1 MLRRTFLAATSA
13 PVLRAAES
21 YATPDWEAP
30 LFNLHAR
37 LKDPV
42 RIASIDVLRAG
53 GKILVR
59 TNSTAGFSGVTIAK
73 DPIEDYLP
81 VLLRR
86 IVPFFNG
93 KDARD
98 IESLIDK
105 VYEANYKLAGQGFWL
120 PVAAVE
126 MSIWDL
132 LGRTANKPVGDLLGG
147 ARMKSVPVYLSGSGR
162 EATAEEEV
170 DVYVRGVQETGARAV
185 KFKIGGRMSRNAD
198 ATPGRTDKMLALAR
212 KRFGPKIV
220 LYADANGSYDVRRAI
235 EVGRFLESLD
245 FKFFEEPCP
254 WEQIEWTKAVSD
266 ALRIPIAFGEQ
277 NSSLA
282 EFNRIIAMRAF
293 RIVQPDLNYNG
304 GIVKAARVA
313 RMAAKAGM
321 TIVNHNTETGA
332 AGTKMLHFAAAIP
345 NFGPDIEWA
354 RRATPKPVSWQSPSL
369 IDVKDGA
376 VPLPAGPGFGV
387 DYDPAYL
394 AKGQLLTAR

>member
-1 MLRRTFLAATSA
+1 MLRRTFLAAFAA
-13 PVLRAAES
+13 PLVRAATP
-21 YATPDWEAP
+21 YAAPEWEAP
-30 LFNLHAR
+30 LFHLR
-37 LKDPV
+37 SRFKEPV
-42 RIASIDVLRAG
+42 RIASIDVLRAS

-59 TNSTAGFSGVTIAK
+59 TNSTAGLSGIVIAK

-86 IVPFFNG
+86 VVPFFRG

-98 IESLIDK
+98 IESLVDG

-132 LGRTANKPVGDLLGG
+132 LGRTAGKPVADLLGG
-147 ARMKSVPVYLSGSGR
+147 SRTKTVPVYLSGSGR

-198 ATPGRTDKMLALAR
+198 ATPGRTEKMLTLAR
-212 KRFGPKIV
+212 TRFGPGVK
-220 LYADANGSYDVRRAI
+220 LYADANGSYDVRRGI
-235 EVGRFLESLD
+235 DVGRFLESLD

-254 WEQIEWTKAVSD
+254 WEQIEWTKAVTD
-266 ALRIPIAFGEQ
+266 ALKIPIAFGEQ

-282 EFNRIIAMRAF
+282 EFNRIIGLRAF
-293 RIVQPDLNYNG
+293 KIVQPDLNYNG

-313 RMAAKAGM
+313 RMAARAGM

-332 AGTKMLHFAAAIP
+332 AGAKMLHFAAAIP
-345 NFGPDIEWA
+345 NFGADIEWA
-354 RRATPKPVSWQSPSL
+354 RRAAPKPVSWQSPSL

-376 VPLPAGPGFGV
+376 VALPAGPGFGI

-394 AKGQLLTAR
+394 AKAEVLKRA

>member
-1 MLRRTFLAATSA
+1 MLRRSFLASATA
-13 PVLRAAES
+13 ALARAAEPYS
-21 YATPDWEAP
+21 TPAWEAP
-30 LFNLHAR
+30 LFH
-37 LKDPV
+37 LKDKIKSPV
-42 RIASIDVLRAG
+42 RVASIDVLRAG

-59 TNSTAGFSGVTIAK
+59 STSTDGATGIVIAK

-81 VLLRR
+81 ILIRR
-86 IVPFFNG
+86 VIPFYQG

-98 IESLIDK
+98 IESLVDQ
-105 VYEANYKLAGQGFWL
+105 VYEKNYKLAGQGFWL

-126 MSIWDL
+126 LSLWDL
-132 LGRTANKPVGDLLGG
+132 LGHASGKTVSELMGG
-147 ARMKSVPVYLSGSGR
+147 ARMKAVPIYLSGSGR

-170 DVYVRGVQETGARAV
+170 DVYVRGVQETGAKAV

-198 ATPGRTDKMLALAR
+198 ATPNRTDKMLALAR
-212 KRFGPKIV
+212 KRFGPTVK

-254 WEQIEWTKAVSD
+254 WEQIEWTKAVAD
-266 ALRIPIAFGEQ
+266 ALKIPIAFGEQ

-282 EFNRIIAMRAF
+282 EFQRIIDMRAF
-293 RIVQPDLNYNG
+293 KIVQPDLNYNG

-332 AGTKMLHFAAAIP
+332 AGTKMLHFAAATP
-345 NFGPDIEWA
+345 NAGPDIEWA
-354 RRATPKPVSWQSPSL
+354 RRTPPKPVSWQSPNL
-369 IDVKDGA
+369 DAVNGA
-376 VPLPAGPGFGV
+376 VLLPTGPGFGIE
-387 DYDPAYL
+387 YDPDYL
-394 AKGQLLTAR
+394 KKAQPVKDA

>member
-1 MLRRTFLAATSA
+1 MLRRTFLTSA
-13 PVLRAAES
+13 SAALAPAADPYS
-21 YATPDWEAP
+21 TPAWEAP
-30 LFNLHAR
+30 LFNLR
-37 LKDPV
+37 DKLKSPV

-59 TNSTAGFSGVTIAK
+59 STSSEGATGIVLAK

-81 VLLRR
+81 ILLRR
-86 IVPFFNG
+86 VIPFYLN

-98 IESLIDK
+98 LESLIDG
-105 VYEANYKLAGQGFWL
+105 VYQQHYKLAGQGFWL

-126 MSIWDL
+126 MSLWDL
-132 LGRTANKPVGDLLGG
+132 LGRTSNKTVADLMGG
-147 ARMKSVPVYLSGSGR
+147 ARMKAVPVYLSGSGR
-162 EATAEEEV
+162 EVTAEEEV
-170 DVYVRGVQETGARAV
+170 DVYVRGVQETGAKAV

-198 ATPGRTDKMLALAR
+198 TYPKRTETMLALAR
-212 KRFGPKIV
+212 KRFGPDVK

-254 WEQIEWTKAVSD
+254 WEQIEWTKAVAD
-266 ALRIPIAFGEQ
+266 ALKIPIAFGEQ

-282 EFNRIIAMRAF
+282 EFQRIINLRAF
-293 RIVQPDLNYNG
+293 KIVQPDLNYNG

-332 AGTKMLHFAAAIP
+332 AGAKLLHFAAATP

-354 RRATPKPVSWQSPSL
+354 RRTPPKPVSWQSPNL
-369 IDVKDGA
+369 DVVSGA
-376 VPLPAGPGFGV
+376 VPLPTGPGFGIK
-387 DYDPAYL
+387 YDPDYL
-394 AKGQLLTAR
+394 KKAQRVL